1 MEKNCSNCLANRTF
15 WGKRSALFLYEIRKL
30 TFNNYFITSYFLVFL
45 LFRSSVYSKT
55 A

>member
-30 TFNNYFITSYFLVFL
+30 TFNNFFRYFL
-45 LFRSSVYSKT
+45 LFSFSTFSV
-55 A
+55 